1 MPSPNDFDNL
11 NELVNATRARLNETT
26 EALQYAQQ
34 AQQAASQAWIEALAR
49 YHEET
54 AAAAS

>member
-1 MPSPNDFDNL
+1 MSSPNDFDTL
-11 NELVNATRARLNETT
+11 NEQVNAARTRLNETT
-26 EALQYAQQ
+26 EALQAASQ

-54 AAAAS
+54 AEAAS